1 MTRQA
6 SNYKEL
12 VALHD
17 KYKDKGLE
25 VIAWPC
31 NQFGKQESGSPEA
44 ICKFTAGKGVT
55 FPVMEK
61 IDVNG
66 PNTHPVWKWAKE
78 QTKTGDVVRPLRAP
92 AILTAAY

>member
-1 MTRQA
+1 VQA

-66 PNTHPVWKWAKE
+66 PNTHR
-78 QTKTGDVVRPLRAP
+78 TFILSTRPFHCL
-92 AILTAAY
+92 L